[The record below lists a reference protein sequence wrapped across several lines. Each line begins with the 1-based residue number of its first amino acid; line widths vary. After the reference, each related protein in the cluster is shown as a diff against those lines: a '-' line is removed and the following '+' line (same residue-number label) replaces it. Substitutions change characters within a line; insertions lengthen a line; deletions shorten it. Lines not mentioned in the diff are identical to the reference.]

1 MCFAA
6 TAFLTAVQQVADQIF
21 VQAMLAAKFGN
32 AFTLAIK
39 NRAGLLGGLWSMHS
53 VRPCLIVFDEKDS
66 WSDFCS
72 SQIIL
77 IKKLLISLGVGE
89 RLREERERLGKNQTD
104 FGVSAGVSRGTQ
116 KAYELE
122 SSSPDVRYLSGL
134 QALGVDVYY
143 LLTGSRVDADANN
156 MSDTELTVL
165 GHMREMSD
173 TDRATLAHLA
183 FAMAQVSK
191 PDNK

>member
-1 MCFAA
+1 M
-6 TAFLTAVQQVADQIF
+6 
-21 VQAMLAAKFGN
+21 
-32 AFTLAIK
+32 
-39 NRAGLLGGLWSMHS
+39 
-53 VRPCLIVFDEKDS
+53 FDDKDS

-72 SQIIL
+72 SQTIL
-77 IKKLLISLGVGE
+77 IKKLLITSGVGE

-134 QALGVDVYY
+134 EALGVDVRYV
-143 LLTGSRVDADANN
+143 LTGSRVDADLSDL
-156 MSDTELTVL
+156 SDTEAKVL
-165 GHMREMSD
+165 GHMREMSGA
-173 TDRATLAHLA
+173 DRATIAHLA

-191 PDNK
+191 PEFK

>member
-1 MCFAA
+1 M
-6 TAFLTAVQQVADQIF
+6 
-21 VQAMLAAKFGN
+21 
-32 AFTLAIK
+32 
-39 NRAGLLGGLWSMHS
+39 
-53 VRPCLIVFDEKDS
+53 
-66 WSDFCS
+66 
-72 SQIIL
+72 
-77 IKKLLISLGVGE
+77 LISLGVGE

-143 LLTGSRVDADANN
+143 VLTGSRVDADANN
-156 MSDTELTVL
+156 MSDTELSVL
-165 GHMREMSD
+165 GQMREMSD
-173 TDRATLAHLA
+173 ADRATLAHLA

>member
-1 MCFAA
+1 
-6 TAFLTAVQQVADQIF
+6 
-21 VQAMLAAKFGN
+21 
-32 AFTLAIK
+32 
-39 NRAGLLGGLWSMHS
+39 MHS
-53 VRPCLIVFDEKDS
+53 VRPCLIVFDDKDS

-72 SQIIL
+72 SQTIL

-134 QALGVDVYY
+134 QELGVDVHYV
-143 LLTGSRVDADANN
+143 LTGSRVDTNLNN
-156 MSDTELTVL
+156 LSEVESAVL
-165 GHMREMSD
+165 GSMRQMSEA
-173 TDRATLAHLA
+173 DRNVLLRTASA
-183 FAMAQVSK
+183 FASAAALDELKS
-191 PDNK
+191 PN

>member
-1 MCFAA
+1 M
-6 TAFLTAVQQVADQIF
+6 
-21 VQAMLAAKFGN
+21 
-32 AFTLAIK
+32 
-39 NRAGLLGGLWSMHS
+39 
-53 VRPCLIVFDEKDS
+53 FDDKDS

-77 IKKLLISLGVGE
+77 IKKMLISLGVGE

-143 LLTGSRVDADANN
+143 VLTGSRVDADANN
-156 MSDTELTVL
+156 MSDTELSVL
-165 GHMREMSD
+165 GQMREMSD
-173 TDRATLAHLA
+173 ADRATLAHLA

-191 PDNK
+191 PDDK

>member
-1 MCFAA
+1 M
-6 TAFLTAVQQVADQIF
+6 
-21 VQAMLAAKFGN
+21 
-32 AFTLAIK
+32 
-39 NRAGLLGGLWSMHS
+39 
-53 VRPCLIVFDEKDS
+53 FDEKDS

-134 QALGVDVYY
+134 QELGVDVHYV
-143 LLTGSRVDADANN
+143 LTGSRGDTDLNN
-156 MSDTELTVL
+156 LSDVESAVL
-165 GHMREMSD
+165 GNMRRMSED
-173 TDRATLAHLA
+173 DRNVLLRTAAA
-183 FAMAQVSK
+183 FASAASQ
-191 PDNK
+191 PGNK